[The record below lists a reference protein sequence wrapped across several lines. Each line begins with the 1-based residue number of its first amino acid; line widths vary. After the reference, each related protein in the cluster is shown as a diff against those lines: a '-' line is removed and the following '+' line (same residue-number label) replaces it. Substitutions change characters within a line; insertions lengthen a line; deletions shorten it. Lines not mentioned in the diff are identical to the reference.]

1 MEKYNMTFF
10 EVLGEVFQTKGRY
23 RGAKFP
29 IGTYISVDGF
39 GSVSMYQI
47 QEDGSVEYAGSLNM
61 IQWLLEQKY
70 KRLQ

>member
-10 EVLGEVFQTKGRY
+10 EVLDEIFQTKGRY
-23 RGAKFP
+23 RGEKFP

-47 QEDGSVEYAGSLNM
+47 QEDGNVEHEGHLHIIEWL
-61 IQWLLEQKY
+61 IQQKY
-70 KRLQ
+70 KKL

>member
-1 MEKYNMTFF
+1 MEEYNMTFF

-29 IGTYISVDGF
+29 IGTYISVDRF

-47 QEDGSVEYAGSLNM
+47 QEDGNAEYEGSLNM
-61 IQWLLEQKY
+61 IQ
-70 KRLQ
+70 